1 MVFDPFDLIM
11 EVTPDNI
18 MAAVRE
24 RRYSTAL
31 VMSFRLNEHDLKVRA
46 MESIPIQDGEFQHED
61 YSSTAVASTVKPALV
76 VT

>member
-31 VMSFRLNEHDLKVRA
+31 VMSFRLNEHDLKV
-46 MESIPIQDGEFQHED
+46 ESDGVHPN
-61 YSSTAVASTVKPALV
+61 TGW
-76 VT
+76 